1 MFWDI
6 SQKHISN
13 IVQFCVYQICYKF
26 LGKIYS
32 IFCRQQNVFFMC
44 TSSYVRLRFKQ
55 LEFNL
60 FLCSLLDFI
69 TPWRKLTYC
78 NGGGDSNYWRYFC
91 KTCTCSTDA
100 FPTMRHPCV
109 SKCKQIFKC
118 FSMANYEVEIF
129 RYIELMEY
137 IKLL

>member
-13 IVQFCVYQICYKF
+13 IVQFCVYQTCYKF
-26 LGKIYS
+26 VGKIYS
-32 IFCRQQNVFFMC
+32 IFCRQQNVVFFMC

-69 TPWRKLTYC
+69 TPWRKLTVTEEETQIIGDTFAKLVRVVRTPSPLWDILVFL
-78 NGGGDSNYWRYFC
+78 NGSKNLNALAWRI
-91 KTCTCSTDA
+91 
-100 FPTMRHPCV
+100 M
-109 SKCKQIFKC
+109 
-118 FSMANYEVEIF
+118 
-129 RYIELMEY
+129 
-137 IKLL
+137 KLKFFDILN